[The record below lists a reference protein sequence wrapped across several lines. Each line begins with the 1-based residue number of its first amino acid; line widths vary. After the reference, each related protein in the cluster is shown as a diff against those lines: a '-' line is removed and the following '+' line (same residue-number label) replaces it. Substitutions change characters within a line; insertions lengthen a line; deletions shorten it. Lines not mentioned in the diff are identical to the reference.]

1 MKPWQQEQPT
11 FIILLV
17 FRLRDILAPV
27 IELHGWFIKLC
38 SCCLWRHLG
47 NRGNWWTYWVTL
59 AAYETVAAKVKDTNT
74 SSTLH
79 LSSLSTHR
87 AVSDKLSYYE
97 LLWVIACAYV
107 PVCMYRTR
115 MSRACPTKRSDS
127 INIRLLNLL
136 SSVALWTADHSQT
149 WNFLTA
155 LSVKER
161 KWFDSR
167 LGELGCTFF
176 VSFNTKRLC

>member
-59 AAYETVAAKVKDTNT
+59 AAYETSMAEKVKDTNT

-79 LSSLSTHR
+79 LTSLSTHR
-87 AVSDKLSYYE
+87 TASDKLSYYE

-107 PVCMYRTR
+107 PVCMYRTC
-115 MSRACPTKRSDS
+115 MSRACPTERSDS
-127 INIRLLNLL
+127 INTQIVELTLFSCSLNSEPFTNLK
-136 SSVALWTADHSQT
+136 
-149 WNFLTA
+149 FLTA
-155 LSVKER
+155 VSVG
-161 KWFDSR
+161 FDSH
-167 LGELGCTFF
+167 LG
-176 VSFNTKRLC
+176 KRDVLFCIF